1 MCFSLSPFSPF
12 PLFPLAFKRLN
23 FLKSVKFVKQDIIMC
38 LAIPMRLIE
47 IDGVTAV
54 AEVDGVTRAGRLD
67 LLPEAV
73 LGDYVLI
80 HAGLAIARVDAEHA
94 EETLTL
100 IRSLVDE
107 VY

>member
-1 MCFSLSPFSPF
+1 
-12 PLFPLAFKRLN
+12 
-23 FLKSVKFVKQDIIMC
+23 MC

-47 IDGVTAV
+47 IDGAIAV
-54 AEVDGVTRAGRLD
+54 AEVDGVTRQVRLD

-94 EETLTL
+94 QETLSL
-100 IRSLVDE
+100 IRNLVDE